1 MARDNMMK
9 DDKIIN
15 QNPDFIVYQRNG
27 TNYFIS
33 PTLKAGGGRIEGL
46 LIKKAKNKL
55 ANMANKNLYLMRRV
69 LLDFSI
75 RKICFQDV
83 HEDGSEIEGSTTKF
97 IDFIEIERVEKT
109 NLDIWMHDVSSQFP
123 NKFNV
128 FTEQR
133 TYELFSKTR
142 TERELWIEHFC
153 KVIDQNA
160 GKPVDFNKPSETYQ
174 KL

>member
-1 MARDNMMK
+1 M
-9 DDKIIN
+9 
-15 QNPDFIVYQRNG
+15 
-27 TNYFIS
+27 
-33 PTLKAGGGRIEGL
+33 KAGGGRIEGL

-69 LLDFSI
+69 LIDFSI

-83 HEDGSEIEGSTTKF
+83 NQDGSEISGSKTKF
-97 IDFIEIERVEKT
+97 IDFQQVERVEKT

-128 FTEQR
+128 FTDER

-160 GKPVDFNKPSETYQ
+160 GRPVDFNKPSETYS
-174 KL
+174 KLQEAER